1 MKDKIKRPSRIQD
14 ELSQAGKLI
23 RENMDLIDQYPDRF
37 SLKLHL
43 MSLQNRENELLL
55 ELRESY
61 KRRQMET
68 FDIDINGK
76 NVERYRISSEVL
88 GNLLIKYQRVI
99 TSIAAQS
106 DSEEPLMKPGPISQ
120 TTINNS
126 RLDVAATCP
135 AASIRIVFS
144 SNKPE
149 LTESKAITALK
160 RFNKLLNC
168 EDHNELIKQEIKDL
182 GPRTII
188 RYKDLLNTIY
198 KTKSNIKFYDLIKPD
213 GFETKVVTHD
223 LAKRIVDMIIREEI
237 IPPKEDSFSGILK
250 GLTLINYKFQFV
262 IDSGEIIAGE
272 FDPSLS
278 EDVKNN
284 LDKPSIA
291 RFKIRIK
298 QNEMTEEL
306 DKDYFLLGFE
316 E

>member
-1 MKDKIKRPSRIQD
+1 MFDIIKRPSLIQD
-14 ELSQAGKLI
+14 ELSQLAELI
-23 RENMDLIDQYPDRF
+23 RDNMDLIEQYPDRF

-43 MSLQNRENELLL
+43 ISLQNRQEELLL
-55 ELRESY
+55 ELRDSY
-61 KRRQMET
+61 KRLQMET

-76 NVERYRISSEVL
+76 NVEKYRISSEVL

-99 TSIAAQS
+99 TSIAAQPE
-106 DSEEPLMKPGPISQ
+106 SEALLTKPGPISQ
-120 TTINNS
+120 TIINNS

-135 AASIRIVFS
+135 AASIRVVFS

-149 LTESKAITALK
+149 LAESKAITALK

-168 EDHNELIKQEIKDL
+168 EDHNELIKQEIKTL

-213 GFETKVVTHD
+213 GFETKVITTD
-223 LAKRIVDMIIREEI
+223 LAKRIIDIIIREEI
-237 IPPKEDSFSGILK
+237 IPPLEDSFSGTLK
-250 GLTLINYKFQFV
+250 GLSLIKYRFQFV

-278 EDVKNN
+278 EDVKSN
-284 LDKPSIA
+284 LDKSTIA
-291 RFKIRIK
+291 RFKIRTK
-298 QNEMTEEL
+298 QNEITEEL
-306 DKDYFLLGFE
+306 DRDYIIGFE